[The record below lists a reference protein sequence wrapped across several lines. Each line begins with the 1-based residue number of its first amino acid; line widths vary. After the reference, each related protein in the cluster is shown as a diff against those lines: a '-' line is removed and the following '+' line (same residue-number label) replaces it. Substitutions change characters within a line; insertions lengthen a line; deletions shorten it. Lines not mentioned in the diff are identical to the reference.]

1 VNGLASVVFPFV
13 LGYGTSIPDAVQNVT
28 AFTPKVG
35 LQWQATKDAF
45 LYVSVTRGFKS
56 GGFNFTARNTFGDS
70 YQPEWITTYEVG
82 AKTDWWDK
90 RLRIDA
96 SVFRND
102 WSNLQVSQ
110 TIVLP
115 NLNTPVQQ
123 SSNAA
128 SARSTGLDADITFKP
143 WDEWTFTSSV
153 TWLPDAVYLNYT
165 GGQAANFIKAL
176 LIQRGDPRE
185 NAGFNV
191 YNASGNRLQN
201 APDLSANITGQKDFD
216 LGNGNTAFIRGEAAY
231 TGNTYFDIS
240 DDPISRRNPFT
251 LFNASVG
258 WASPGGHYQV
268 ELWGRNIADKQY
280 WNTISVGS
288 LPIGIPGS
296 PRTFG
301 IQLNY
306 TY

>member
-1 VNGLASVVFPFV
+1 
-13 LGYGTSIPDAVQNVT
+13 
-28 AFTPKVG
+28 
-35 LQWQATKDAF
+35 
-45 LYVSVTRGFKS
+45 
-56 GGFNFTARNTFGDS
+56 
-70 YQPEWITTYEVG
+70 VG
-82 AKTDWWDK
+82 AKTDWLDK
-90 RLRIDA
+90 KLRVDVA
-96 SVFRND
+96 VFRND
-102 WSNLQVSQ
+102 WTNLQVSQ
-110 TIVLP
+110 GITLP
-115 NLNTPVQQ
+115 GLLTPVQQ

-128 SARSTGLDADITFKP
+128 AARSTGLDADVTFKP
-143 WDEWTFTSSV
+143 WDGWTFTSSV

-165 GGQAANFIKAL
+165 GGQASTYIKNL